1 MVHGSDVATAI
12 LAVHRSFDLAMG
24 QRWLI
29 TDTRVYDWWDLVSAW
44 GTNGEGHRGE
54 APEGPHPEWVREL
67 MDEEGVRALPRE
79 MAKLVDIQIKS
90 NKGTVGVTLNVI
102 INTFL

>member
-1 MVHGSDVATAI
+1 MVHGNDVAQAI

-29 TDTRVYDWWDLVSAW
+29 TDTRVYDWWDLASAW

-67 MDEEGVRALPRE
+67 MNEEGVRALPRE
-79 MAKLVDIQIKS
+79 MAQLGRLLDSRDFWSTFKLS
-90 NKGTVGVTLNVI
+90 PTRARLE
-102 INTFL
+102 